1 MTHKRVVAVVISIWV
16 LTVFI
21 FYMIWW
27 VSFDITRVVVVL
39 IAVVCLLVTAVVY
52 IRIYL
57 AVQRLCKNQIHVLQV
72 QQATE
77 NNEITNLANVVK
89 SAFGIFY
96 VFLLFLF
103 CSLPPFIC
111 IAVFQINGSSI
122 PLQKVFLFS
131 WTFLFL
137 NSSLNSVIYYWKMKH
152 IRHVVIDILQNMAW
166 LGNDSSR

>member
-1 MTHKRVVAVVISIWV
+1 MTHKRVVAVVISISV
-16 LTVFI
+16 LTAFIVF
-21 FYMIWW
+21 MVWW
-27 VSFDITRVVVVL
+27 VSFDIIFVVVVL

-57 AVQRLCKNQIHVLQV
+57 AVQRLRKNQIHVLQV

-96 VFLLFLF
+96 VFLPFLF

-122 PLQKVFLFS
+122 PLQKVFLSS
-131 WTFLFL
+131 WTSLFL
-137 NSSLNSVIYYWKMKH
+137 NSSLNSACNLLLEDETH
-152 IRHVVIDILQNMAW
+152 STRCHRHTAEHGLA
-166 LGNDSSR
+166 RK